1 MVKTTNQWYF
11 LGAKTQGSLT
21 SRGRA
26 QEPNHWSCWLI
37 RMYRIVPMERFLDR
51 PSQIG
56 KIRVWN
62 PPTRSQKLLDSF
74 SSSNI
79 MFSPWRTKPCQ
90 RHAPCCGKNLL
101 RNRAFSL
108 VRWIYDDLRNTW
120 KPLDTFV
127 FPMCFSISGF
137 SIQWFQYRHLS
148 HILQFPSVFPW
159 AGKSSRNVATNES
172 EQPERFTVHGVTWRN
187 APFGSYCVLMI
198 NIYI

>member
-101 RNRAFSL
+101 RNRAFLWLGGSMMI
-108 VRWIYDDLRNTW
+108 WEIHGNHWT
-120 KPLDTFV
+120 PSFFPCV
-127 FPMCFSISGF
+127 FQYRVSVSNGF
-137 SIQWFQYRHLS
+137 SIDIYHTSYSF
-148 HILQFPSVFPW
+148 LQFFP
-159 AGKSSRNVATNES
+159 GPENHRATWPPTKASNQNDSQYTAWHEEMRRS
-172 EQPERFTVHGVTWRN
+172 DPIASLW
-187 APFGSYCVLMI
+187 
-198 NIYI
+198 